1 MFLLLTLTLAA
12 VPTTPAELAAMTE
25 ADRRARLSQLS
36 REEVEQVLRDTP
48 PDALLKL
55 SATAINALGTYEYTM
70 VKEER
75 INGTVKPAQTI
86 LVTIQEAPQAI
97 RLEYL
102 KGPGAGRKVIF
113 NAAVK
118 AKAFKVREAGFL
130 SFAPM
135 RLDVNSPLAKGDSN
149 HTVPEAGLGALVR
162 RLQGEQARAA
172 GKLTV
177 THEGWRDDG
186 QFCSLYVSGAKTE
199 HASTRICT
207 DPKLG
212 VPMRVEGFDPQGQLL
227 ERYVFSGL
235 KPVRADSKTFDPDQG
250 L

>member
-1 MFLLLTLTLAA
+1 MVLFLTFALAA
-12 VPTTPAELAAMTE
+12 APTTPAELAAMSET
-25 ADRRARLSQLS
+25 DRRARMASMS
-36 REEVEQVLRDTP
+36 KEDVEQVLRSTP

-55 SATAINALGTYEYTM
+55 SETAINALGVYQYTM

-75 INGTVKPAQTI
+75 INGTIPPAQTI

-113 NAAVK
+113 NSAVK
-118 AKAFKVREAGFL
+118 KKEFKVREAGFL

-135 RLDVNSPLAKGDSN
+135 WLDVNSPLAKGDSN

-162 RLQGEQARAA
+162 RLQSEQARAV

-177 THEGWRDDG
+177 THEGWKDDG
-186 QFCSLYVSGAKTE
+186 QFCSLYVSAAQTD

-212 VPMRVEGFDPQGQLL
+212 VPMRVEGFDKKGALL

-235 KPVRADSKTFDPDQG
+235 KPFTADSKTFDPDKG

>member
-1 MFLLLTLTLAA
+1 MVLILTLALSA
-12 VPTTPAELAAMTE
+12 APTTPAELAAMTE
-25 ADRRARLSQLS
+25 PDRRARIAQMS
-36 REEVEQVLRDTP
+36 RDEIALVLRDTP

-55 SATAINALGTYEYTM
+55 SETAINALGVYQYTM

-75 INGTVKPAQTI
+75 IGGSVKPAQTI
-86 LVTIQEAPQAI
+86 VVTIQESPQAI
-97 RLEYL
+97 RLEYV

-113 NAAVK
+113 NSTVK
-118 AKAFKVREAGFL
+118 KNAFKVREAGFL

-135 RLDVNSPLAKGDSN
+135 WLDVNSPLAKGDSN
-149 HTVPEAGLGALVR
+149 HTVPEAGLGELVR
-162 RLQGEQARAA
+162 RLQREQARAA

-186 QFCSLYVSGAKTE
+186 QFCSLFVSGAKTD

-207 DPKLG
+207 DVKLG
-212 VPMRVEGFDPQGQLL
+212 VPMRVEGFDPKGQLL
-227 ERYVFSGL
+227 ERYVFSDL
-235 KPVRADSKTFDPDQG
+235 KPITADSKTFDPEKG